1 MNDPIFQHPVFQN
14 LDPVKLEFLTQFMQQ
29 EKPSKMTDAMP
40 FLMAQMMQAKK
51 KNLSFTKEEI
61 QLITEI
67 ITQNMSEKDRKRIMQ
82 AMKMLG
88 N

>member
-1 MNDPIFQHPVFQN
+1 MNDPILNHPVFQN
-14 LDPVKLEFLTQFMQQ
+14 LDPVKLEFLTHFMQE

-51 KNLSFTKEEI
+51 KNLTFSKEEI

-67 ITQNMSEKDRKRIMQ
+67 VTQNMSEKDQNRIKQ

-88 N
+88 K